1 MRSPRESQ
9 YRQEKRGEDKRGEER
24 RSKARGQLRRGQVWE
39 TLITEIEEMHKGD
52 LEGEANRVW
61 KRATKVVN

>member
-1 MRSPRESQ
+1 
-9 YRQEKRGEDKRGEER
+9 
-24 RSKARGQLRRGQVWE
+24 LRRGQVWE